1 MKFVAPEQAPEQAE
15 VIKNTPFWP
24 DVDLSEFR
32 SVMRTD
38 GTVTQPRLKQ
48 VVLTAIS
55 EVNAELY
62 DFRHRQQMLG
72 WQTLADVPAEML
84 DGKSE
89 RIQHYH
95 NAVFCWARAV
105 LNERYQDYDATA
117 SGVKRGEELAEA
129 SGDLWRYARWAISR
143 VQDAPH
149 CTVECVRTKV
159 TRWTRFAGVITGA
172 RRVSLSRFCRQ
183 IRGWL
188 STAHFYRTG
197 CRWSCRTLRRQPR
210 RRPSSYGTEL

>member
-1 MKFVAPEQAPEQAE
+1 
-15 VIKNTPFWP
+15 
-24 DVDLSEFR
+24 
-32 SVMRTD
+32 MRTD

-62 DFRHRQQMLG
+62 DFRNRQQLLG
-72 WQTLADVPAEML
+72 YRALAEVPADML

-89 RIQHYH
+89 RIRHYH

-129 SGDLWRYARWAISR
+129 SGDLWRDARWAISR

-149 CTVECVRTKV
+149 CTVEL
-159 TRWTRFAGVITGA
+159 I
-172 RRVSLSRFCRQ
+172 
-183 IRGWL
+183 
-188 STAHFYRTG
+188 
-197 CRWSCRTLRRQPR
+197 
-210 RRPSSYGTEL
+210 

>member
-1 MKFVAPEQAPEQAE
+1 MKFVAPEPAPEQAG

-38 GTVTQPRLKQ
+38 GTVTQPRLRQ
-48 VVLTAIS
+48 VLLTAIS
-55 EVNAELY
+55 EVNAELF
-62 DFRHRQQMLG
+62 DFRNRQRLLG
-72 WQTLADVPAEML
+72 YQALVDVPADVL

-95 NAVFCWARAV
+95 NAVYCWARAV

-129 SGDLWRYARWAISR
+129 SGDLWRDARWAISR

-149 CTVECVRTKV
+149 CTVEL
-159 TRWTRFAGVITGA
+159 I
-172 RRVSLSRFCRQ
+172 
-183 IRGWL
+183 
-188 STAHFYRTG
+188 
-197 CRWSCRTLRRQPR
+197 
-210 RRPSSYGTEL
+210 

>member
-1 MKFVAPEQAPEQAE
+1 MKFVAPEPAPEQAE
-15 VIKNTPFWP
+15 VIKNTQFWP

-48 VVLTAIS
+48 VLLTAIS
-55 EVNAELY
+55 EVNAELF
-62 DFRHRQQMLG
+62 DFRNRQRTLG
-72 WQTLADVPAEML
+72 FQALADVPSDVL

-95 NAVFCWARAV
+95 NAVYCWARAV

-129 SGDLWRYARWAISR
+129 SGDLWRDARWAISR

-149 CTVECVRTKV
+149 CTVEL
-159 TRWTRFAGVITGA
+159 I
-172 RRVSLSRFCRQ
+172 
-183 IRGWL
+183 
-188 STAHFYRTG
+188 
-197 CRWSCRTLRRQPR
+197 
-210 RRPSSYGTEL
+210 

>member
-1 MKFVAPEQAPEQAE
+1 MKFVAPEPAPEQAE

-38 GTVTQPRLKQ
+38 GTVTQPRLRQ
-48 VVLTAIS
+48 LLLTAIS
-55 EVNAELY
+55 EVNAELF
-62 DFRHRQQMLG
+62 DFRNRQRMLG
-72 WQTLADVPAEML
+72 FQALGDVPADVL

-95 NAVFCWARAV
+95 NAVYCWARAV

-129 SGDLWRYARWAISR
+129 SGDLWRDARWAISR

-149 CTVECVRTKV
+149 CTVEL
-159 TRWTRFAGVITGA
+159 I
-172 RRVSLSRFCRQ
+172 
-183 IRGWL
+183 
-188 STAHFYRTG
+188 
-197 CRWSCRTLRRQPR
+197 
-210 RRPSSYGTEL
+210 

>member
-15 VIKNTPFWP
+15 IIRNTPFWP

-48 VVLTAIS
+48 VALSAIS

-62 DFRHRQQMLG
+62 EFRRRQQMLG
-72 WQTLADVPAEML
+72 YASLAEVPADRVVRLRDGHIRSNTLNAQKVPAEQL

-89 RIQHYH
+89 RIQHYF
-95 NAVFCWARAV
+95 NAVYCWARAM

-129 SGDLWRYARWAISR
+129 SGDLWRDARWAISR

-149 CTVECVRTKV
+149 CTVEL
-159 TRWTRFAGVITGA
+159 I
-172 RRVSLSRFCRQ
+172 
-183 IRGWL
+183 
-188 STAHFYRTG
+188 
-197 CRWSCRTLRRQPR
+197 
-210 RRPSSYGTEL
+210 

>member
-1 MKFVAPEQAPEQAE
+1 MKFVAPEPAPEQAE

-24 DVDLSEFR
+24 DVSLSEFR

-48 VVLTAIS
+48 VLLTAIS
-55 EVNAELY
+55 EVNAELF
-62 DFRHRQQMLG
+62 DFRNRQRMLG
-72 WQTLADVPAEML
+72 FQALAEVPSDVL

-95 NAVFCWARAV
+95 NAVYCWARAV

-117 SGVKRGEELAEA
+117 SGVKRGEELTEA
-129 SGDLWRYARWAISR
+129 SGDLWRDARWAISR

-149 CTVECVRTKV
+149 CTVEL
-159 TRWTRFAGVITGA
+159 I
-172 RRVSLSRFCRQ
+172 
-183 IRGWL
+183 
-188 STAHFYRTG
+188 
-197 CRWSCRTLRRQPR
+197 
-210 RRPSSYGTEL
+210 

>member
-1 MKFVAPEQAPEQAE
+1 MKFVAPEPAPEQAE

-24 DVDLSEFR
+24 DVSLSEFR

-48 VVLTAIS
+48 VLLTAIS
-55 EVNAELY
+55 EVNAELF
-62 DFRHRQQMLG
+62 DFRNRQRMLG
-72 WQTLADVPAEML
+72 WQALADVPSGVL

-95 NAVFCWARAV
+95 NAVYCWARAV

-129 SGDLWRYARWAISR
+129 SGDLWRDARWAISR

-149 CTVECVRTKV
+149 CTVEL
-159 TRWTRFAGVITGA
+159 I
-172 RRVSLSRFCRQ
+172 
-183 IRGWL
+183 
-188 STAHFYRTG
+188 
-197 CRWSCRTLRRQPR
+197 
-210 RRPSSYGTEL
+210 

>member
-1 MKFVAPEQAPEQAE
+1 M
-15 VIKNTPFWP
+15 
-24 DVDLSEFR
+24 
-32 SVMRTD
+32 
-38 GTVTQPRLKQ
+38 TQPRLKQ

-62 DFRHRQQMLG
+62 DFRKRQQILG

-89 RIQHYH
+89 RIRHYH

-129 SGDLWRYARWAISR
+129 SGDLWRDARWAISR

-149 CTVECVRTKV
+149 CTVEL
-159 TRWTRFAGVITGA
+159 I
-172 RRVSLSRFCRQ
+172 
-183 IRGWL
+183 
-188 STAHFYRTG
+188 
-197 CRWSCRTLRRQPR
+197 
-210 RRPSSYGTEL
+210 

>member
-15 VIKNTPFWP
+15 IIRNTPFWP

-62 DFRHRQQMLG
+62 DFRKRQQMLG
-72 WQTLADVPAEML
+72 WRTLVEVPAEM
-84 DGKSE
+84 
-89 RIQHYH
+89 
-95 NAVFCWARAV
+95 
-105 LNERYQDYDATA
+105 
-117 SGVKRGEELAEA
+117 LAEA
-129 SGDLWRYARWAISR
+129 SGDLWRDARWAISR

-149 CTVECVRTKV
+149 CTVEL
-159 TRWTRFAGVITGA
+159 I
-172 RRVSLSRFCRQ
+172 
-183 IRGWL
+183 
-188 STAHFYRTG
+188 
-197 CRWSCRTLRRQPR
+197 
-210 RRPSSYGTEL
+210 

>member
-15 VIKNTPFWP
+15 IIRNTPFWP

-48 VVLTAIS
+48 VALSAIS

-62 DFRHRQQMLG
+62 EFRRRQQMLG
-72 WQTLADVPAEML
+72 YASLAEVPAEQL

-89 RIQHYH
+89 RIQHYF
-95 NAVFCWARAV
+95 NAVYCWARAM

-117 SGVKRGEELAEA
+117 SGVKRGEELICGVTPAGPSA
-129 SGDLWRYARWAISR
+129 GCRMR
-143 VQDAPH
+143 
-149 CTVECVRTKV
+149 RTAQ
-159 TRWTRFAGVITGA
+159 W
-172 RRVSLSRFCRQ
+172 SLSDENTCA
-183 IRGWL
+183 
-188 STAHFYRTG
+188 SV
-197 CRWSCRTLRRQPR
+197 
-210 RRPSSYGTEL
+210 

>member
-48 VVLTAIS
+48 VLLTAIS

-62 DFRHRQQMLG
+62 DFRNRQQMLG
-72 WQTLADVPAEML
+72 WRTLADVPGEML

-129 SGDLWRYARWAISR
+129 SGDLWRDARWAISR

-149 CTVECVRTKV
+149 CTVEL
-159 TRWTRFAGVITGA
+159 I
-172 RRVSLSRFCRQ
+172 
-183 IRGWL
+183 
-188 STAHFYRTG
+188 
-197 CRWSCRTLRRQPR
+197 
-210 RRPSSYGTEL
+210 

>member
-1 MKFVAPEQAPEQAE
+1 MKFVAPEPAPEQAE

-24 DVDLSEFR
+24 DVSLSEFR

-48 VVLTAIS
+48 VLLTAIS

-62 DFRHRQQMLG
+62 DFRNRQRMLG
-72 WQTLADVPAEML
+72 FQALAEVPSDVL

-95 NAVFCWARAV
+95 NAVYCWARAV

-129 SGDLWRYARWAISR
+129 SGDLWRDARWAIRR

-149 CTVECVRTKV
+149 CTVEL
-159 TRWTRFAGVITGA
+159 I
-172 RRVSLSRFCRQ
+172 
-183 IRGWL
+183 
-188 STAHFYRTG
+188 
-197 CRWSCRTLRRQPR
+197 
-210 RRPSSYGTEL
+210 